1 MYILLLSR
9 VILMVLLIG
18 VFGCAAKS
26 VPVNPYFE
34 MPPDRLPQPE
44 QELFNRALDLLKSN
58 HPDDSIKLWKRFL
71 ESNPRSFKGYN
82 NLGMA
87 HYSNDQLEKSINAF
101 ETALALEPFDTTIK
115 NNLKRS
121 LRFQATI
128 QRENKEYEKAIQRLE
143 RVKII
148 TDQAG
153 KEKVALEIETLQDLI
168 FEQVK
173 QTNTLENY
181 EAFLRKYPDNP
192 INADE
197 ARRQIAKMKP
207 QEAPLGQFPEMQD
220 ELLPIPAER
229 LGSSTQEAFVPE
241 IFVPE
246 PRESVSSPIQK
257 ETIEIVAETL
267 KPDEEEEI
275 PLDKQDDEVQDLPMD
290 KAPETPKPSAMKRPK
305 PAEPMAEPIPDSGM
319 EMKREKTSM
328 VTPSSSTKMTP
339 EKPAIAKKTLPIKR
353 VRIVTRKTPLRVRES
368 SDSKSRVVAQI
379 PKDSVV
385 PVFQEKKDWY
395 QIEYQ
400 TGKKGWISK
409 KFSKQVP

>member
-1 MYILLLSR
+1 MYILFLSR

-18 VFGCAAKS
+18 FVGCATKS

-44 QELFNRALDLLKSN
+44 RELFNKALELLKSN

-101 ETALALEPFDTTIK
+101 ESALALEPFDITIK

-128 QRENKEYEKAIQRLE
+128 QRENKEYEKAIQHLE
-143 RVKII
+143 RVKKI

-181 EAFLRKYPDNP
+181 EAFLKKYPDNP

-197 ARRQIAKMKP
+197 ARRQVAKMKP
-207 QEAPLGQFPEMQD
+207 QEAPLGQFPEMQN
-220 ELLPIPAER
+220 ELLPIPGER
-229 LGSSTQEAFVPE
+229 PRSSTQEDFAPEAFVL
-241 IFVPE
+241 
-246 PRESVSSPIQK
+246 ESKESASLPIQK
-257 ETIEIVAETL
+257 ETIEIVAETQ
-267 KPDEEEEI
+267 KPEKEI
-275 PLDKQDDEVQDLPMD
+275 PLDKQDDEVVDPAMD
-290 KAPETPKPSAMKRPK
+290 KVSETPKPSAMKRPK
-305 PAEPMAEPIPDSGM
+305 PAEPMAEPIPDTGM

-328 VTPSSSTKMTP
+328 VAPNSSTEMQS
-339 EKPAIAKKTLPIKR
+339 EKPTVAKKTLPIKR
-353 VRIVTRKTPLRVRES
+353 VRIVTRNTPLRVRES

-379 PKDSVV
+379 PKDSIV

-400 TGKKGWISK
+400 AGKKGWISK
-409 KFSKQVP
+409 KFSRQVP